1 MNNEQEQ
8 VKDDGV
14 ASVPF
19 KSGFVALVGRP
30 SVGKSTLLNAC
41 YGGKIAITSRVAQTT
56 RKRMRA
62 VITTDTSQIVLVD
75 TPGLHKPKDALGHTL
90 NQTALATLSDVDIIA
105 HLIDA
110 TAEVGTGDAW
120 VSKHVLSSSA
130 SYKLL
135 VITKADKTDAA
146 HIQTQIEKAQKFG
159 SYDDVLVVSATQ
171 RFNIDAFLALVEAHL
186 PEGPH
191 WFFDDMDVD
200 ATDEELISEFIREKI
215 LRNTRAEIP
224 HSVAVSVDEMLWKK
238 KDLCSL
244 RATIMVER
252 SGQKAIIIGKQG
264 RFLKQIGTE
273 ARRDIEKLLG
283 VRVFLDLVV
292 EVRPKWR
299 EDANEIRRLG
309 YEAE

>member
-1 MNNEQEQ
+1 MDIEQEIS
-8 VKDDGV
+8 KDSCSS
-14 ASVPF
+14 SVPF

-62 VITTDTSQIVLVD
+62 VITSDTSQIVLVD

-90 NQTALATLSDVDIIA
+90 NQTALSALSDVDIVA

-110 TAEVGTGDAW
+110 SAEVGTGDAW
-120 VSKHVLSSSA
+120 VSKHVLTSSA
-130 SYKLL
+130 SYKIL
-135 VITKADKTDAA
+135 VITKADKADSPQ
-146 HIQTQIEKAQKFG
+146 IQSQIEKAQQFG

-171 RFNIDAFLALVEAHL
+171 RFNIDSFLSLVEAHL

-224 HSVAVSVDEMLWKK
+224 HSVAVSVDEMRWKK
-238 KDLCSL
+238 KDLCSI

-252 SGQKAIIIGKQG
+252 AGQKAIIIGRQG
-264 RFLKQIGTE
+264 KFLKQIGTE

-283 VRVFLDLVV
+283 ARVFLDLVV
-292 EVRPKWR
+292 EVCPKWR
-299 EDANEIRRLG
+299 QDANEIRKLG